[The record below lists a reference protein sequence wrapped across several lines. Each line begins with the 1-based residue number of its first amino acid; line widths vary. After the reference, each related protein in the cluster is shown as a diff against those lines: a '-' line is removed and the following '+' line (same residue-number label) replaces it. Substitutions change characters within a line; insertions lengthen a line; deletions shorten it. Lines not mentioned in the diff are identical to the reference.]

1 MEKKFIEIFTGL
13 KRNFGFAK
21 IEKGYTDPETGKLQ
35 LKPGDY
41 GWSSRPIEEKDYLE
55 HLSGKKSI
63 GVQPCNDEG
72 MAKFGAIDI
81 DHYKNFSPKK
91 YLDTIKEHSIPVI
104 PCRSKSGG
112 LHIYIFLKEPVKATI
127 IRNFLSTLLFTFGL
141 KAKTEIFP
149 KQTELGEDDNG
160 KLQNGHFINLPYYK
174 KTERC
179 ALNFDGTEFT
189 FDQFIEVI
197 NTNLKSREELE
208 NFSLAHI
215 KTVLQGGAEEFNE
228 GPPCLQAI
236 TRACQNGGKL
246 NDDRDRFL
254 YNYMVFAKKKYYDN
268 WEDKVKQAAREYFIY
283 DQKWDDNY
291 VDFKI
296 KGWKKETKGH
306 LCNEEPIVNFCMKSE
321 CIKRKFGIAS
331 DRRKAFPALSGL
343 QKINYRP
350 DPEYTFNVACPDG
363 EKVKQVHAKSIE
375 YLTDQRKIRNI
386 IGVAANFVPPMQKG
400 NIYQEIIDNLFNS
413 QLDDIEPPEET
424 SPEGQLFNYMKE
436 YINGPKAETN
446 IAFKSGSTLWEDE
459 YAYFKFE
466 PFFDTLKN
474 KEWKIKTQQTAHMI
488 KTNKKILGEFGPK
501 RFPKKKEEKESN
513 DPLQVIKV
521 RTDKFKEE
529 EIEDELIDI
538 KGTDNLI

>member
-1 MEKKFIEIFTGL
+1 
-13 KRNFGFAK
+13 
-21 IEKGYTDPETGKLQ
+21 
-35 LKPGDY
+35 
-41 GWSSRPIEEKDYLE
+41 
-55 HLSGKKSI
+55 
-63 GVQPCNDEG
+63 
-72 MAKFGAIDI
+72 
-81 DHYKNFSPKK
+81 
-91 YLDTIKEHSIPVI
+91 
-104 PCRSKSGG
+104 
-112 LHIYIFLKEPVKATI
+112 
-127 IRNFLSTLLFTFGL
+127 
-141 KAKTEIFP
+141 
-149 KQTELGEDDNG
+149 
-160 KLQNGHFINLPYYK
+160 
-174 KTERC
+174 
-179 ALNFDGTEFT
+179 
-189 FDQFIEVI
+189 
-197 NTNLKSREELE
+197 
-208 NFSLAHI
+208 
-215 KTVLQGGAEEFNE
+215 
-228 GPPCLQAI
+228 
-236 TRACQNGGKL
+236 
-246 NDDRDRFL
+246 
-254 YNYMVFAKKKYYDN
+254 MVFAKKKYYDN

-446 IAFKSGSTLWEDE
+446 VAFKSGSTLWEDE

-521 RTDKFKEE
+521 RIDKFKEE